1 MHRYLLIV
9 LMLLTYSATAEI
21 YRWVDKNGNVHYSDE
36 EVDGSEQVKLTK
48 GNTFTPVETTTAQ
61 PSAQQK
67 IEAPTYTAISITKP
81 SLNETIRDNNGNV
94 AVIIDLAPALRSGNS
109 ITLFMDDTELLKGK
123 TETGF
128 TLNNVDRGSHTLR
141 ASVVDK
147 NGAVLMS
154 SKSIIFH
161 LHRAIIKKKD
171 NLPQDNKNSA
181 EQSSKRNYNLD
192 KTDTGVTTQ

>member
-1 MHRYLLIV
+1 
-9 LMLLTYSATAEI
+9 MLLTYSATAEI
-21 YRWVDKNGNVHYSDE
+21 YKWVDKNGNVHYSDS

-61 PSAQQK
+61 PSAQEK
-67 IEAPTYTAISITKP
+67 IEVPTYTAISITNP

-109 ITLFMDDTELLKGK
+109 ITLFMDDKELLKGK
-123 TETGF
+123 TQTGF

-147 NGAVLMS
+147 NGEVLIS
-154 SKSIIFH
+154 SKSVIFH
-161 LHRAIIKKKD
+161 LHRAIIRKKD
-171 NLPQDNKNSA
+171 STPQNSNAPA
-181 EQSSKRNYNLD
+181 EQDSKRNYNLD
-192 KTDTGVTTQ
+192 KTDTSGTTQ